1 MKLLTIGTSLITRR
15 FLDAVKQVKG
25 VEHVAVYSRSLE
37 KAREFV
43 SGVHHFD
50 NLDEALNSDVFDTV
64 YIASPNSLHYSQ
76 AKQALLAN
84 KHVICEKPFVST
96 KDQLIELIEI
106 ASSRELFL
114 FEAITTLHL
123 PNYQIIKE
131 NLDRVGQVKI
141 INCNFSQYS
150 SRYQLYMEK
159 QQTNIFDPAFDGGA
173 LRDINVYNIHFVL
186 GLFGMPES
194 YTYYANR
201 GYNKVDTSGVLLLQY
216 KDFVGVLIGAK
227 DSSSESYG
235 IIQGESGTIEV
246 SDSSLG
252 RCQKVEF
259 RGHIMDNQ
267 KEAQVE
273 TLSIDQTHHMSYELE
288 VFKEMVETRD
298 FMSRDQ
304 YLNHSLNVVEIL
316 EKAGEYD
323 QS

>member
-1 MKLLTIGTSLITRR
+1 MKILTIGTSWITSR
-15 FLDAVKQVKG
+15 FLEAIDLVDRVQ
-25 VEHVAVYSRSLE
+25 HVAIYSRSLE
-37 KAREFV
+37 KAKAFKEDCV
-43 SGVHHFD
+43 YFD
-50 NLDEALNSDVFDTV
+50 DLDEALNSDIFDTV
-64 YIASPNSLHYSQ
+64 YIASPNSLHYPQ

-96 KDQLIELIEI
+96 KEQLIELIEI
-106 ASSRELFL
+106 ASSNELFL

-131 NLDRVGQVKI
+131 NLNRVGKAKL

-150 SRYQLYMEK
+150 SRYQRYLDG
-159 QQTNIFDPAFDGGA
+159 QQTNIFDPKFDGGA

-194 YTYYANR
+194 YHYYANR
-201 GYNKVDTSGVLLLQY
+201 GYNQVDTSGVLLLQY

-235 IIQGESGTIEV
+235 IIQGELGTIEV

-252 RCQKVEF
+252 RCQKVKF
-259 RGHIMDNQ
+259 MGHIMDNQ
-267 KEAQVE
+267 QEVQVE
-273 TLSIDQTHHMSYELE
+273 TLSVDQKHHMSYELE
-288 VFKEMVETRD
+288 VFRDMVENKDYMTRD
-298 FMSRDQ
+298 K
-304 YLNHSLNVVEIL
+304 YLNHSLKVVEIL
-316 EKAGEYD
+316 EKAGKYD